1 MVGPEEGAPG
11 STRVRAVALTA
22 ACRGAA
28 NAAGKKGSSLPP
40 TGGETRQARRPLG
53 LGRLPSCAAS
63 WLEANDD
70 GCFSGGARGGASAQW
85 RATAPSPAGRRRRAC
100 VNATHTVGAVARRG
114 RREDESFGTMFTAWV
129 AIFFALI
136 SPCARVGSGDRAS
149 AKFGATDAGAKD
161 QTRLGV

>member
-1 MVGPEEGAPG
+1 
-11 STRVRAVALTA
+11 
-22 ACRGAA
+22 
-28 NAAGKKGSSLPP
+28 
-40 TGGETRQARRPLG
+40 
-53 LGRLPSCAAS
+53 
-63 WLEANDD
+63 
-70 GCFSGGARGGASAQW
+70 
-85 RATAPSPAGRRRRAC
+85 